1 MLPFDTAW
9 KVLFIFTIF
18 VEFIYSYYK
27 RDKFY
32 YRKKIVHTILISFFT
47 IISLSILS
55 RYIGWSSG
63 IYQIIMIFFI
73 IDRYICKKQD

>member
-1 MLPFDTAW
+1 MLTFDTAW
-9 KVLFIFTIF
+9 KIVFIFTIC

-27 RDKFY
+27 RDQFY

-47 IISLSILS
+47 IITLSILS
-55 RYIGWSSG
+55 IYIGWSSG

-73 IDRYICKKQD
+73 IDRYVCKKQ